1 MLDELNQAHIAYLMK
16 PPSFPIDDNKEQNL
30 FRDLEIM
37 EPVEFQN
44 KTFQQ
49 HLENLPWEDSLLT
62 KTIER
67 RLINGKH
74 MTFCRLHND
83 TLALVGFVWT
93 VAFVVFR
100 LYLQFVCTSTCQQK
114 KKKNNLGLAKY
125 LYLHYYIGIILSLES
140 GLVGLENLN

>member
-1 MLDELNQAHIAYLMK
+1 MFRTKNPPSQTTTTTTTAMPASNNAKMLDQLSQAHIAYLMK
-16 PPSFPIDDNKEQNL
+16 PPSFTIDDSNEQNL

-62 KTIER
+62 KNIER

-93 VAFVVFR
+93 AAFVVFR
-100 LYLQFVCTSTCQQK
+100 LYLQFVCTYLGAK
-114 KKKNNLGLAKY
+114 K
-125 LYLHYYIGIILSLES
+125 
-140 GLVGLENLN
+140 

>member
-16 PPSFPIDDNKEQNL
+16 PPSFTIDDGNEQNL

-93 VAFVVFR
+93 AAFVVFR
-100 LYLQFVCTSTCQQK
+100 LYLQFVCTYLSAKNKEITLVWLSTC
-114 KKKNNLGLAKY
+114 
-125 LYLHYYIGIILSLES
+125 LHYYYKGNISYLSS
-140 GLVGLENLN
+140 LVWPV